1 MEKYYTSGLASIPIP
16 TQVEKV
22 EAVTLPACAG
32 GCPPL
37 LVNKS
42 ISQRNKDSKN
52 PVKSFLVYP
61 RAVKLVRD
69 FKGKKPDSN
78 SKTRSEI
85 TSFSAKS
92 RSRLK
97 FTSANAFPALISQ
110 FGMTYHRTFPDGR
123 TIKKHLN
130 QFLTELRFSYPDVKH
145 LWILEFQSRGV
156 AHFHI
161 FLSLAHSKKLG
172 QELGSI
178 WHRIAEPDSKQH
190 LKFHQHEN
198 NFIPWDM
205 GSGSYLCKYLD
216 KESQKSVPENFTGV
230 GRFWGNSR
238 GLVPEPDE
246 ILSSDFDHAF
256 SHESIDETTGEITE
270 FNACT
275 YIVRTLCR
283 HHEKS
288 LRHSP
293 WRSSARKR
301 PTCYTLPNSA
311 GILRKLESYL
321 YTDKSKIIP
330 F

>member
-1 MEKYYTSGLASIPIP
+1 M
-16 TQVEKV
+16 
-22 EAVTLPACAG
+22 
-32 GCPPL
+32 

-42 ISQRNKDSKN
+42 ISQRRNESKN

-69 FKGKKPDSN
+69 FKGKKPDSCP
-78 SKTRSEI
+78 SARSEI
-85 TSFSAKS
+85 SSFSAKS
-92 RSRLK
+92 KSRLK
-97 FTSANAFPALISQ
+97 FTSSNAFPLLISQ
-110 FGMTYHRTFPDGR
+110 FGMTYHRTCPDGR
-123 TIKKHLN
+123 TVKKHLN
-130 QFLTELRFSYPDVKH
+130 QFLTELRFKYPDVKH
-145 LWILEFQSRGV
+145 LWILEFQSRGT

-161 FLSLAHSKKLG
+161 FLSLEHSKKLG
-172 QELGSI
+172 EELGSI
-178 WHRIAEPDSKQH
+178 WNRIAEPDSKDH

-216 KESQKSVPENFTGV
+216 KESQKAVPEGFTGV

-238 GLVPEPDE
+238 GLVPAPDE
-246 ILSSDFDHAF
+246 ILSSDIDHAF
-256 SHESIDETTGEITE
+256 SYESVDESTGEITE

-288 LRHSP
+288 LRGSP
-293 WRSSARKR
+293 WKSSARKR
-301 PTCYTLPNSA
+301 PTCYTLPNASK
-311 GILRKLESYL
+311 IMHTLENYL
-321 YTDKSKIIP
+321 YKQSSQFVP